1 MKKLL
6 FAFALLALSVTS
18 FTPSQ
23 ANPVG
28 FGELFY
34 EGTVVGTVVP
44 PAAAPK
50 EGRDNFYAVPAFP
63 GQRAVIGVAP
73 GDTDY
78 HGGMWAFHNVEW
90 NVTPYLL
97 DSEAMVLQAAMNGD
111 VTVTRVPSMDFKC
124 PVQP

>member
-6 FAFALLALSVTS
+6 FAFALLALSVATLA
-18 FTPSQ
+18 PSQ
-23 ANPVG
+23 AAGVV
-28 FGELFY
+28 FSELFY
-34 EGTVVGTVVP
+34 EGTVVGTVIP
-44 PAAAPK
+44 PATSPK
-50 EGRDNFYAVPAFP
+50 EGRDNLYGVP

-78 HGGMWAFHNVEW
+78 HGGMWAFHGVVW

-97 DSEAMVLQAAMNGD
+97 DSEASVLGAAMSGD
-111 VTVTRVPSMDFKC
+111 VTVTRIPSMDFKC